1 MCLSGILSKDE
12 ILTAVLVL
20 AKILTSCAPLKW
32 QILSGEGWESDFIDE
47 HLWIEDWAGLSSFH
61 LGEEVQPILWEQGG
75 AFLSSHLHLWAQ
87 MADGQQGW

>member
-47 HLWIEDWAGLSSFH
+47 HL
-61 LGEEVQPILWEQGG
+61 
-75 AFLSSHLHLWAQ
+75 
-87 MADGQQGW
+87 